1 MNNMKSPSLPLLTRL
16 KLLLLHL
23 IEYISSRSDGTINRR
38 LFNLFHLKTSAP
50 AKKCINNV
58 HVSTSDVVI
67 DPSRNLWLRL
77 FTPARATGPLP
88 LIVYFHGGGFN
99 KYGPDTVYF
108 DDMCSHLAARL
119 LAVVASVNYRIAPE
133 HRRYPSQYEDGF
145 DALKFIDQRHNDFIY
160 VNTDVRKC
168 FIGGD
173 SAGANIAHHVTVR
186 AAEQADQF
194 SQLRIAGMLALQPF
208 FGGEERTDSELR
220 LTKVPVLSVH
230 ATDAYW
236 REFLPEGADRNHPA
250 AHVFASGDEQFRN
263 LDFPASLVVVGGNDP
278 LQDWD
283 RRYVEWLKGCGKRV
297 VVAEYPYAFHGFYAF
312 PELPEFKLLVDDVM
326 DFIREQVNSS

>member
-1 MNNMKSPSLPLLTRL
+1 MKSPSLPLITRL
-16 KLLLLHL
+16 KIFLLHL
-23 IEYISSRSDGTINRR
+23 VEYVTTRADGTINRR
-38 LFNLFHLKTSAP
+38 LFNLIHLKTSAP
-50 AKKCINNV
+50 AQKRINNV
-58 HVSTSDVVI
+58 HISTSDVAI

-77 FTPARATGPLP
+77 FTPARTNGPLP
-88 LIVYFHGGGFN
+88 LIVYFHGGGFS
-99 KYGPDTVYF
+99 KYGPNTMYF
-108 DDMCSHLAARL
+108 DDMCSHLAARVL
-119 LAVVASVNYRIAPE
+119 VVVASVNYRLAPE
-133 HRRYPSQYEDGF
+133 HRYPSQYEDGF
-145 DALKFIDQRHNDFIY
+145 DALKFIDHDFLY
-160 VNTDVRKC
+160 ASTDVGKC

-194 SQLRIAGMLALQPF
+194 NKLRIVGMLSLQPF

-236 REFLPEGADRNHPA
+236 RGFLPEGSDRNHPA
-250 AHVFASGDEQFRN
+250 AHVFGGGDEELRN
-263 LDFPASLVVVGGNDP
+263 LEFPPSLVVVGGNDP

-297 VVAEYPYAFHGFYAF
+297 VVAEYPNAFHGFYAC
-312 PELPEFKLLVDDVM
+312 PELPEFELLVDDVA
-326 DFIREQVNSS
+326 DFIQEQVNSS